1 MSRVGPLASSPN
13 EPAASKPAN
22 ERNPAVAAS
31 ATVDSEVP
39 GGSFTKSRLT
49 SCPRGAPPK
58 MSLAKIT
65 TTSTRISAT
74 ATSSKLSSERVAT
87 RTSRDASSQMTAQ
100 PTSAIGSQEGDDE
113 MPVTLRNATPNTAN
127 ADIDTAGKTRDVPS
141 RAQPVMKPAPGPI
154 PPPTKP

>member
-1 MSRVGPLASSPN
+1 MRRVGPFASSPK

-22 ERNPAVAAS
+22 DRKPAVAAS

-39 GGSFTKSRLT
+39 GGSLTKSTFR
-49 SCPRGAPPK
+49 SWPRGAPPK

-65 TTSTRISAT
+65 TTSTRMSAT
-74 ATSSKLSSERVAT
+74 ATSSKLRSERVAT

-127 ADIDTAGKTRDVPS
+127 ADMDTAGEKREGARSAP
-141 RAQPVMKPAPGPI
+141 PAPK
-154 PPPTKP
+154 PP